1 MATWEKCVAIAPLM
15 SSTNSSTDATRSY
28 LQEVRSAF
36 LSLHKALLDFERVM
50 YEKAYGRIPTAGE
63 FFRLVIGDG
72 WFSWLRPMSQFIAL
86 VDETLYAK
94 EPMTQAQAQELLEAA
109 RRLTVLSSDGTPQE
123 QRYYQAIQRDPN
135 VAIKY
140 AEVTR
145 LLAANR
151 QQPGEK

>member
-1 MATWEKCVAIAPLM
+1 M

-36 LSLHKALLDFERVM
+36 LNLHKALLDSERVT
-50 YEKAYGRIPTAGE
+50 YEKSYGRISTSGE
-63 FFRLVIGDG
+63 FFRLVIADG

-109 RRLTVLSSDGTPQE
+109 RRLSLLSADGTLQE

-145 LLAANR
+145 LLAANA
-151 QQPGEK
+151 QQPGER